1 MWKVIFAA
9 ILAVTLVL
17 GGIGETRKKIETP
30 PDTDVVEVEKPNLP
44 KSAVLTHKH
53 KNYCD
58 DTTAEPV
65 QIICIL
71 DRSGSMANLAE
82 DTIGGY
88 NSFLAKQKENPG
100 TAEVTTV
107 LFDNEYE
114 MIADAVNLTEIA
126 ELDSETY
133 YARGT
138 TALLDAV
145 GMTITNTLGRMEK
158 DKICPE
164 KRRVLVMIM
173 TDGLENASTEYNKK
187 TVKNLI
193 EETTE
198 KYHWN
203 YIFMGANIDSAQE
216 ASSIGISRKHAM
228 DYAADSAGV
237 RQSFNRMSEAADE
250 VRDSGSLR

>member
-1 MWKVIFAA
+1 MWKFFFVSLLMAT
-9 ILAVTLVL
+9 TLLV
-17 GGIGETRKKIETP
+17 GIGETRKKVEP
-30 PDTDVVEVEKPNLP
+30 PPQPEVVLPDKVIKTHVLP
-44 KSAVLTHKH
+44 KHKH
-53 KNYCD
+53 KDTCN

-71 DRSGSMANLAE
+71 DRSGSMANLAN

-88 NSFLAKQKENPG
+88 NSFLAKQKENSG
-100 TAEVTTV
+100 EAEVTTV

-114 MIADAVNLTEIA
+114 LIADAVNLKEIA
-126 ELDSETY
+126 DLDSETY

-145 GMTITNTLGRMEK
+145 GRTITSVLGKMDK
-158 DKICPE
+158 DGICPE

-173 TDGLENASTEYNKK
+173 TDGLENASTEYKK
-187 TVKNLI
+187 ATVKSLI

-198 KYHWN
+198 NYKWN

-216 ASSIGISRKHAM
+216 ASAIGIKPRHAM
-228 DYAADSAGV
+228 NYSADSEGV
-237 RQSFNRMSEAADE
+237 ANSFARMSEAADE

>member
-1 MWKVIFAA
+1 MLKILIFALA
-9 ILAVTLVL
+9 IF
-17 GGIGETRKKIETP
+17 IFIEGNAEARSVP
-30 PDTDVVEVEKPNLP
+30 VEEPVQEIKNVLP
-44 KSAVLTHKH
+44 KHVHKATC
-53 KNYCD
+53 KE
-58 DTTAEPV
+58 TAAEPV

-71 DRSGSMANLAE
+71 DRSGSMRNLAE

-100 TAEVTTV
+100 AAEVTTV

-114 MIADAVNLTEIA
+114 LIADAVNLQEIG
-126 ELDSETY
+126 ELTAETY

-138 TALLDAV
+138 TALLDAL
-145 GMTITNTLGRMEK
+145 GRTITATLGRFEK
-158 DKICPE
+158 ENICPE

-173 TDGLENASTEYNKK
+173 TDGLENASREYRKA

-228 DYAADSAGV
+228 DYAADSEGV
-237 RQSFNRMSEAADE
+237 AASFNKMSEAANE

>member
-1 MWKVIFAA
+1 MWKIFLVA
-9 ILAVTLVL
+9 ILMGTTLIF
-17 GGIGETRKKIETP
+17 GIGETRKKVIDTP
-30 PDTDVVEVEKPNLP
+30 PEPEVILPEKPTKPNAIL
-44 KSAVLTHKH
+44 KHKH
-53 KNYCD
+53 KDTCN

-71 DRSGSMANLAE
+71 DRSGSMANLVN

-88 NSFLAKQKENPG
+88 NSFLAKQKEKAG

-114 MIADAVNLTEIA
+114 LIADGVNLNEVA
-126 ELDSETY
+126 DLDSETY

-145 GMTITNTLGRMEK
+145 GMTINNVFGKMEK
-158 DKICPE
+158 NGICPE
-164 KRRVLVMIM
+164 KRSVLVMIM
-173 TDGLENASTEYNKK
+173 TDGLENASREYNKK
-187 TVKNLI
+187 TVKSLI

-216 ASSIGISRKHAM
+216 ASSIGISKRHAM
-228 DYAADSAGV
+228 NYSADSAGV
-237 RQSFNRMSEAADE
+237 AKTFDRMAEAADE
-250 VRDSGSLR
+250 VRENGSLR